1 MGTGDVSKENIQVI
15 GRPGSR
21 GGEHI
26 LEVKGR
32 LTIATLFGFQDATR
46 KENAPELIIDMTGV
60 PYIDSA
66 GLGELVATYVRAQKA
81 SRKLAFAGMNARV
94 MAVIEMSHL
103 SQFLHNYPT
112 VKDAEAALSTS
123 Q

>member
-1 MGTGDVSKENIQVI
+1 VESVGVNKENLQII

-21 GGEHI
+21 EGQRI
-26 LEVKGR
+26 LELKGR
-32 LTIATLFGFQDATR
+32 LTIATLFDFQDAMK
-46 KENAPELIIDMTGV
+46 KEHSSELIIDMSGV

-81 SRKLAFAGMNARV
+81 SCKLAFAGMNARV
-94 MAVIEMSHL
+94 RAVIDMSHL
-103 SQFLHNYPT
+103 SQFFHNYPT
-112 VKDAEAALSTS
+112 AKDAEAALSTG